1 MTMEIL
7 GILGCL
13 IALWLISAATKSMQ
27 KDSIRE
33 SLQEPLS
40 HQDSSTWEIESI
52 TERTGS
58 QSDRLPP
65 FRVHL
70 WNDGVHSMTDSAVED
85 EGKRLGAGVSDRLQ
99 EISVTSIGQL
109 FYTPFLRQ
117 QGVVTDVQRGL
128 GAMDWDGF
136 QDGLGI
142 ESAATRE
149 VAWVRW
155 DWERR
160 GNRDEPSVM
169 ERCLLAL
176 MPTASDDR
184 IEVVWARVTNEIVHR
199 VVGEPTV
206 RPKEHEGLRC
216 IYRLVGSYQD
226 EVRRAG
232 L

>member
-1 MTMEIL
+1 MEIL
-7 GILGCL
+7 GILGCIL
-13 IALWLISAATKSMQ
+13 VLWLLSAVTKSMQ

-33 SLQEPLS
+33 SLEEPLS

-52 TERTGS
+52 TERAGN

-70 WNDGVHSMTDSAVED
+70 WNDGVHSITDAAVEGED
-85 EGKRLGAGVSDRLQ
+85 KRIGKGVSDRLQ
-99 EISVTSIGQL
+99 EVSATTIGQL

-117 QGVVTDVQRGL
+117 QGIVTDVQRGV
-128 GAMDWDGF
+128 GTMNWDGF
-136 QDGLGI
+136 QHGLGI
-142 ESAATRE
+142 ENAATCE

-160 GNRDEPSVM
+160 GHRDEPSVM

-184 IEVVWARVTNEIVHR
+184 IEVVWARVTNEVVHR
-199 VVGEPTV
+199 VMSEPTV
-206 RPKEHEGLRC
+206 RTKEHQGLRC
-216 IYRLVGSYQD
+216 IYRLVGSY
-226 EVRRAG
+226 EEELRRAG